1 MQTDWKLLLQPEF
14 EKPYFKKL
22 GWLFDFA
29 LPLNWIFEEIEID
42 ENTVEEINKRCF
54 VKNSFVSPKSDGLT
68 IFFFIHFTVS
78 DCYALVVG
86 FWCVHYVKPVFARV
100 SCIWFWMRVLD

>member
-1 MQTDWKLLLQPEF
+1 MKNN
-14 EKPYFKKL
+14 KPYLKKL

-68 IFFFIHFTVS
+68 IFFFNITEDVIPVLKDMVS
-78 DCYALVVG
+78 EEVISIAHCGDIIAGIMKYEGKVLVQT
-86 FWCVHYVKPVFARV
+86 A
-100 SCIWFWMRVLD
+100 